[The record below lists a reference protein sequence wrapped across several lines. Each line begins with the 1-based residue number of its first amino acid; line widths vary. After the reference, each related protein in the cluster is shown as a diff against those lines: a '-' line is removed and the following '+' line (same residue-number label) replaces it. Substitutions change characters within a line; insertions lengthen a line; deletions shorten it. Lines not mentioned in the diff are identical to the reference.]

1 MTQTKFPRLR
11 FTNRF
16 RCTVAL
22 TAAAALLVS
31 TGCGDDGT
39 APNSARTS
47 YGVAKAIGNG
57 TARSYVT
64 LNAAGKPTSV
74 GIALTEG
81 ALSNLPMIPNAPSP
95 SAVMLELALPADAPV
110 AGFDHIM
117 VDWNPLG
124 HEPAP
129 IYTLPHF
136 DFHFYSATSAQ
147 VMAIMPTDP
156 QYATKA
162 ASFPS
167 AEFIP
172 TGYVAASVLGNTTAA
187 AATVPMMGLHWLD
200 VTAPELQPPP
210 TGKTFTQT
218 FIYGSY
224 DGKFIFLEPMITKA
238 YLESIMTTG
247 GMTRNIG
254 TAAKVATAGYYPTA
268 FSIRFDAPTK
278 EFRISVDNLT
288 YRQ

>member
-1 MTQTKFPRLR
+1 MFPRLR
-11 FTNRF
+11 FNSNRF
-16 RCTVAL
+16 RRTVAL
-22 TAAAALLVS
+22 TATAALLVS

-39 APNSARTS
+39 APDNARTS
-47 YGVAKAIGNG
+47 YGAAKSIGNG
-57 TARSYVT
+57 TARTYVI
-64 LNAAGKPTSV
+64 LDAAGKPTSI

-81 ALSNLPMIPNAPSP
+81 ALTNLPMIPNAPSP
-95 SAVMLELALPADAPV
+95 SAVMLELALPTDAPV
-110 AGFDHIM
+110 TGFDHIM

-136 DFHFYSATSAQ
+136 DFHFYKVTSAQ

-156 QYATKA
+156 QYAAKA

-172 TGYVAASVLGNTTAA
+172 TGYVAASVLGGTTAA

-200 VTAPELQPPP
+200 TRSPELQPPP
-210 TGKTFTQT
+210 AGKTFTQT

-238 YLESIMTTG
+238 YLESIKSTA
-247 GMTRNIG
+247 GMTRDIG
-254 TAAKVATAGYYPTA
+254 TAAKVATAGYYPST
-268 FSIRFDAPTK
+268 FSIRYDVPTK
-278 EFRISVDNLT
+278 EYRISVDKLT

>member
-1 MTQTKFPRLR
+1 MFLRLR
-11 FTNRF
+11 FNSNRF
-16 RCTVAL
+16 RFTVAL

-31 TGCGDDGT
+31 TGCGDDST

-47 YGVAKAIGNG
+47 YGAAKSIGNG
-57 TARSYVT
+57 TARTYVT
-64 LNAAGKPTSV
+64 LDAAGKPTSV
-74 GIALTEG
+74 GIALSED
-81 ALSNLPMIPNAPSP
+81 ALANLPMVPHAPSP
-95 SAVMLELALPADAPV
+95 SAVMLELALPTDAPV
-110 AGFDHIM
+110 TGFDHIM

-156 QYATKA
+156 QYAAKA

-167 AEFIP
+167 AQYVP
-172 TGYVAASVLGNTTAA
+172 TGYVAASVLGGTTAA

-200 VTAPELQPPP
+200 TTAPELQPPP
-210 TGKTFTQT
+210 AGKTFTQT

-238 YLESIMTTG
+238 YLESIKTTA
-247 GMTRNIG
+247 GMTRDIG
-254 TAAKVATAGYYPTA
+254 TAAKVATPGYYPST
-268 FSIRFDAPTK
+268 FSIRFDVPTK
-278 EFRISVDNLT
+278 EYRISVDKLT